1 MSVEYLFFLLRLKRK
16 SLKDVFPW
24 LLSMRKA
31 LAQNPNLLRT
41 LIGLSFTLVFV
52 LSYAVYGATIDTE
65 YYIYS
70 TERNESSAE
79 LSLLHKEVSK
89 DDGGDEWT
97 TWLWQ
102 ADVNRTNLT
111 WINSSLS
118 GAPAGSILKV
128 INTAGWYSHELLGET
143 TDLSFNC
150 AIECEKK
157 TSHSKTAEE
166 GSAMVI
172 GLIHTDPAR
181 RDGGTVRA
189 DSEAEALEMVD
200 EILNRSYSEGV
211 WQIQVVAPGNHS
223 IEPQIELLHVN
234 EQFVSMEPFSLDTAT
249 EMMWSLAA
257 VIGCFIIVLVPL
269 MTMFIISR
277 MQEKG
282 EVEISLSDSEE

>member
-1 MSVEYLFFLLRLKRK
+1 
-16 SLKDVFPW
+16 
-24 LLSMRKA
+24 MRKA

-41 LIGLSFTLVFV
+41 LMGLSFTLVFV

-65 YYIYS
+65 YYVYS
-70 TERNESSAE
+70 TERSESKAD
-79 LSLLHKEVSK
+79 LTLLHKDVSQ
-89 DDGGDEWT
+89 DEDGDEWT

-118 GAPAGSILKV
+118 SAPASSTLKV

-150 AIECEKK
+150 AIECEKR
-157 TSHSKTAEE
+157 TSHSKATED
-166 GSAMVI
+166 GSAVVI

-211 WQIQVVAPGNHS
+211 WQIQVISPGNHS
-223 IEPQIELLHVN
+223 IEPHIELLHIN
-234 EQFVSMEPFSLDTAT
+234 EQFSSMEPFALDTAT
-249 EMMWSLAA
+249 EMLWSLAA

-282 EVEISLSDSEE
+282 EAEITLSDSEE

>member
-1 MSVEYLFFLLRLKRK
+1 M
-16 SLKDVFPW
+16 
-24 LLSMRKA
+24 LSMRKA

-52 LSYAVYGATIDTE
+52 LSFAVYGATIDTE
-65 YYIYS
+65 YYVYS
-70 TERNESSAE
+70 TERNEEAAE
-79 LSLLHKEVSK
+79 LTLLHKDTSQD
-89 DDGGDEWT
+89 DDGNELT

-118 GAPAGSILKV
+118 NAPTDSVLKV
-128 INTAGWYSHELLGET
+128 INTAGWYSHELLGEK

-150 AIECEKK
+150 AVECEKK
-157 TSHSKTAEE
+157 TSHSKTADD

-223 IEPQIELLHVN
+223 IEPQVELLHVN
-234 EQFVSMEPFSLDTAT
+234 EQFASMEPFALDTAT

-277 MQEKG
+277 MREKG
-282 EVEISLSDSEE
+282 EIEITLSEE